1 MTQDHPRPLL
11 RRGSICGL
19 AAHGAAVGLGPGSR
33 SKGEVGCTK
42 VILNSRTS
50 TVTIEPMT
58 TSGVFR
64 MVDAPME
71 RDRTEGF
78 RFVRDA
84 GDVFQTAD
92 GVWLLTSAEAVQ
104 FAHRHPDIFASGPA
118 YGSTSA
124 TPVPSVPVGIDP
136 PAHIKYRKILDP
148 MLAPRVINAMEEN
161 LRAQVRD
168 LVLAFADRGTC
179 DVVREI
185 ARPYPTQV
193 FLTLFGLP
201 LADRDRLTEWV
212 ETQTE
217 GTSGIGE
224 QSPSVVKAETELLD
238 YLQRCIDDKRK
249 QPGDDILS
257 RVLSLEG
264 EDVWSNEEVLGL
276 AKIFTLAGLDT
287 VTGAIGFMMLHLARS
302 PELRRRVVADSALVG
317 PLIEEVLRL
326 EPPAPMIPR
335 FTTQDIE
342 LCGVHIPAGSP
353 TLLILGTANRD
364 EARFEHPDRLD
375 VDQAAQGHVTFGGGI
390 HRCLG
395 SHLARREMRLV
406 VEEFHKLIPEYQ
418 IAPGFEPEAVWPS
431 FTLHLPSLPLVF
443 PVRGGA
449 A

>member
-1 MTQDHPRPLL
+1 
-11 RRGSICGL
+11 
-19 AAHGAAVGLGPGSR
+19 
-33 SKGEVGCTK
+33 
-42 VILNSRTS
+42 
-50 TVTIEPMT
+50 
-58 TSGVFR
+58 
-64 MVDAPME
+64 
-71 RDRTEGF
+71 
-78 RFVRDA
+78 
-84 GDVFQTAD
+84 
-92 GVWLLTSAEAVQ
+92 
-104 FAHRHPDIFASGPA
+104 
-118 YGSTSA
+118 
-124 TPVPSVPVGIDP
+124 
-136 PAHIKYRKILDP
+136 
-148 MLAPRVINAMEEN
+148 
-161 LRAQVRD
+161 
-168 LVLAFADRGTC
+168 
-179 DVVREI
+179 
-185 ARPYPTQV
+185 V